1 VGVSTLDS
9 GVGLVGWLAL
19 CFGAAA
25 VGARFRPGA
34 WYAALRKPAWNPPD
48 WIFAPVWSVLY
59 VLMAAAAWSVWRQ
72 AGVAPQLGLFLL
84 QLALNAAWTWL
95 FFGLRRPG
103 LALAEIA
110 VLWLA
115 IAATV
120 VAFWSVRPLAGWLLI
135 PYLAWVTFAGA
146 LNAALWRYNPSRG

>member
-1 VGVSTLDS
+1 MGVSTLDS

-25 VGARFRPGA
+25 VGARFRPGP

-48 WIFAPVWSVLY
+48 WIFAPVWTLLY
-59 VLMAAAAWSVWRQ
+59 LLMAIAAWLVWRQ
-72 AGVAPQLGLFLL
+72 AGVAPRLGLFLL
-84 QLALNAAWTWL
+84 QLALNAAWAWL
-95 FFGLRRPG
+95 FFGLQRPG
-103 LALAEIA
+103 LALAELA

-115 IAATV
+115 VAATA
-120 VAFWSVRPLAGWLLI
+120 VAFWSVLPLAGWLLV

-146 LNAALWRYNPSRG
+146 LNASLWRRNAPRG